1 MGYLVYN
8 SYSSCRAGRIAQDMF
23 EEIPYPSFMIHGLFL
38 VSQGPQ
44 TIYWLK
50 NNTGNTEGFADN
62 RVNKEWH
69 MGTPYKPCIYE
80 ATVVRNI

>member
-1 MGYLVYN
+1 
-8 SYSSCRAGRIAQDMF
+8 
-23 EEIPYPSFMIHGLFL
+23 

-62 RVNKEWH
+62 RVNKEWY
-69 MGTPYKPCIYE
+69 MGTPYEPCIYE
-80 ATVVRNI
+80 ATVVRNIRTR